1 MFGST
6 NEEIFIGFAVLA
18 IIIAVYYFLN
28 RLAKK
33 HVNFS
38 KRVLIALGLSI
49 ALGSITYLVL
59 TKTDLMGSSAIAN
72 DWLYLFGYGYV
83 DLLKMISIPIIFVS
97 IFGAIIKLGS
107 GKDMGKIAGTT
118 IGVLLITTAIAATV
132 GIVVTMLF
140 RVDAGDIIGQDLS
153 SVDCDLVL
161 QVDPGTGEY
170 VNDYSDYIRDVC
182 EYGESRANAESSLL
196 TFPDMLKTFI
206 PTNML
211 LAFTGQSSNS
221 TIQVV
226 IITMF
231 LGMAFLAVRKKNP
244 EQGESFEKS
253 FNTFK
258 AIIMRVVTLVLR
270 LTPYGVF
277 ALMFRVFAFTGWD
290 AVEPLLLF
298 LGASYTA
305 IIVMFIIHGIIL
317 QLLGFNPIKYFTKG
331 FRALAFAFTSRSS
344 AGTLPLTIETQEKQF
359 GIDSGVASTSAS
371 FGTSIG
377 QNGCAGIY
385 PAMLVT
391 MVYATGVIPGIGIS
405 DYIMLVFITTI
416 TSLGIAGVGGGATF
430 AAVAVFSALGLDE
443 WLWLTGILVG
453 IESLIDMAR
462 TSLNVSG
469 SMVSGL
475 VTARITNSVDMKVYN
490 GPAVEVDS
498 EVM

>member
-6 NEEIFIGFAVLA
+6 TEEIIIGFTVLA
-18 IIIAVYYFLN
+18 VIIAVYYFLN

-33 HVNFS
+33 HINFS
-38 KRVLIALGLSI
+38 KRVLIALVLSI
-49 ALGSITYLVL
+49 VLGTITYLIL
-59 TKTDLMGSSAIAN
+59 TKAELMDSSTIAN

-118 IGVLLITTAIAATV
+118 IGILLITTAIAAIV
-132 GIVVTMLF
+132 GIVVTLLF

-153 SVDCDLVL
+153 SIDCNIVL
-161 QVDPGTGEY
+161 EMDPDTGDY

-196 TFPDMLKTFI
+196 TFPKMLKSFI

-211 LAFTGQSSNS
+211 QAFTGQSSNS

-231 LGMAFLAVRKKNP
+231 LGIAFLGVKKKN
-244 EQGESFEKS
+244 QSQAESFEKGFNS
-253 FNTFK
+253 FK
-258 AIIMRVVTLVLR
+258 SVIMRVVTLVLR

-277 ALMFRVFAFTGWD
+277 ALMFRVFAFTGWS

-298 LGASYTA
+298 LAASYTS
-305 IIVMFIIHGIIL
+305 ILVMFIIHAVIL
-317 QLLGFNPIKYFTKG
+317 QLLGYNPLKYYSKG
-331 FRALAFAFTSRSS
+331 FRVLAFAFTSRSS
-344 AGTLPLTIETQEKQF
+344 AGTVPLTIETQEKQF
-359 GIDSGVASTSAS
+359 GVNAGVASTSAS

-469 SMVSGL
+469 SMVAGL
-475 VTARITNSVDMKVYN
+475 ATAKITNNVDMDVYN
-490 GPAVEVDS
+490 GPAIEIDS
-498 EVM
+498 DVL

>member
-6 NEEIFIGFAVLA
+6 TEEIIIGFAILA
-18 IIIAVYYFLN
+18 ITIAIFYVLN

-38 KRVLIALGLSI
+38 KRVLVALGLSI
-49 ALGSITYLVL
+49 VLGTITYLVL
-59 TKTDLMGSSAIAN
+59 TKMDLMGSSTIAN

-83 DLLKMISIPIIFVS
+83 DLLRMISIPIIFVS

-118 IGVLLITTAIAATV
+118 IGILLATTAIAATV
-132 GIVVTMLF
+132 GIATTLAF
-140 RVDAGDIIGQDLS
+140 NIDAGDIIGQDLS
-153 SVDCDLVL
+153 TVDCAIVL
-161 QVDPGTGEY
+161 ETDGSGDYVYDYDEY
-170 VNDYSDYIRDVC
+170 VRDVC
-182 EYGESRANAESSLL
+182 TYGENRANAESSLL
-196 TFPDMLKTFI
+196 TFPRMLKSFI
-206 PTNML
+206 PTNMF
-211 LAFTGQSSNS
+211 LAFTGQADNS

-231 LGMAFLAVRKKNP
+231 LGLAFLAVKRKKP
-244 EQGESFEKS
+244 AESESFERGFNSFKS
-253 FNTFK
+253 V
-258 AIIMRVVTLVLR
+258 IMRVVTLVLR

-277 ALMFRVFAFTGWD
+277 ALMFRVFAFTGWG

-305 IIVMFIIHGIIL
+305 IIAMFIIHAVIL
-317 QLLGFNPIKYFTKG
+317 RLMGLSPIKYYSKG

-359 GIDSGVASTSAS
+359 GVNSGVASTSAS

-391 MVYATGVIPGIGIS
+391 MVYATGVIPGIGIT

-416 TSLGIAGVGGGATF
+416 TSLGIAGIGGGATF

-453 IESLIDMAR
+453 IEALIDMAR

-469 SMVSGL
+469 SMVAGL
-475 VTARITNSVDMKVYN
+475 ATAKVTDNIDMNIYN

-498 EVM
+498 EIV